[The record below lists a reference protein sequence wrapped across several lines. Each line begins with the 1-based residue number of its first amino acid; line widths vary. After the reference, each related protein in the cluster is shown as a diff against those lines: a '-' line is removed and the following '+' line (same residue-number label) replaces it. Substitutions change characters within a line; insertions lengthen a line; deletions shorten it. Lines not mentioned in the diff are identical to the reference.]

1 LVISLSLLH
10 PTQLVAVQG
19 WVFEDIDVIKI
30 GRANDNNV
38 IIYSAVVSRHHAEL
52 WQNQG
57 KWEIINFGANG
68 TYVDDLA
75 IIQVPVKDGMIIRLG
90 NSGPKLQISLHK
102 IDLDNLEQMNDQRQA
117 HAEETV
123 ISHNNQDSTDT
134 TLIVRSQVH
143 HETT

>member
-1 LVISLSLLH
+1 MVISLSLLH
-10 PTQLVAVQG
+10 PIQLVPVQG

-38 IIYSAVVSRHHAEL
+38 VIYSAVVSRHHAEL

-75 IIQVPVKDGMIIRLG
+75 IIQVPVKDGMIMRLG

-102 IDLDNLEQMNDQRQA
+102 IDLDNLEQMNHQRQG
-117 HAEETV
+117 HAQEAATP
-123 ISHNNQDSTDT
+123 QDSQDT
-134 TLIVRSQVH
+134 TLIVRSQVN
-143 HETT
+143 

>member
-1 LVISLSLLH
+1 MISLSLLH
-10 PTQLVAVQG
+10 PSQLIAVQG
-19 WVFEDIDVIKI
+19 WVFEDIDIIKI

-38 IIYSAVVSRHHAEL
+38 VIYSAVVSRHHAEL

-90 NSGPKLQISLHK
+90 NSGPKLQILLNK
-102 IDLDNLEQMNDQRQA
+102 IDLDNLEKTSSQKIQGQA
-117 HAEETV
+117 DKTLITDE
-123 ISHNNQDSTDT
+123 NQDNSDT
-134 TLIVRSQVH
+134 TLIVKQ
-143 HETT
+143 